1 MNLEQFDLPLT
12 DVEKQLKTLV
22 DEALTLRFSAEV
34 SLDYSSPKTL
44 IDSLLACRARLDRLE
59 ELLAVAT
66 RAKGRATRAA
76 QEARRVADEAWDT
89 HSVSARSGPVTR
101 RQEYVGAKE
110 NYADN
115 NLATLNEQ
123 RNARIAERLAD
134 YTAECYQVI
143 RTVYH
148 GLDNFRSDHL
158 AIIRSMSFESHLE
171 RSSTDRGY

>member
-1 MNLEQFDLPLT
+1 MNLDQFDLPLVG
-12 DVEKQLKTLV
+12 VEKQLKAVV
-22 DEALTLRFSAEV
+22 DEALALRFTFEA
-34 SLDYSSPKTL
+34 SLDHSSPQTL

-59 ELLAVAT
+59 ELLTIAT

-101 RQEYVGAKE
+101 RHDYVGAKE

-115 NLATLNEQ
+115 NVATISEQ

-134 YTAECYQVI
+134 YTQECYQVI

-148 GLDNFRSDHL
+148 GLDNFRADHL
-158 AIIRSMSFESHLE
+158 AIIRAMSFESHLE
-171 RSSTDRGY
+171 RTSTDRGH